1 VVQHSKFRSAIE
13 TGRPFALVMLILCLC
28 IFASEPFAQEETDPT
43 ADAIALFEEGQ
54 DLHEKGNLRGA
65 IELYTKALAL
75 IPEFPEA
82 ELQKGNA
89 HLSLKETPEAE
100 AAFRRAVELRED
112 WSLALASLGSLLV
125 QKGEFAEAEPLLA
138 KAIKLDEQNYPALSA
153 MAELRL
159 RTNASEAILREL
171 LTTLAALTSGKVN
184 PPASAWASR
193 AAIENRLGDLRSAKA
208 SIRRALAIEPSS
220 ISALGEAADIALRE
234 NDPASAEEFARR
246 LEAAGGDADSVR
258 LFRARALLLR
268 DDVAGAEKVLASVSP
283 DNKDASKL
291 LERIRAS
298 AAVDPAE
305 LEKELE
311 TKPNDPAILGRL
323 CTLYRRS
330 DPPKALQY
338 CQAAYNAEPGNTGHA
353 VGFAA
358 ALVQAKNFAA
368 AAELLKK
375 LAATEPENATIRA
388 NLATALFQLR
398 RYQEAKLEFLWLIK
412 RQPDLAAA
420 YYFLGVA
427 HDNLGEYLDAMANYQ
442 EFLRRAKIAE
452 FKDEIDRINLRLPAL
467 DRLIKSGK
475 GKKTNE
481 E

>member
-1 VVQHSKFRSAIE
+1 
-13 TGRPFALVMLILCLC
+13 
-28 IFASEPFAQEETDPT
+28 
-43 ADAIALFEEGQ
+43 
-54 DLHEKGNLRGA
+54 
-65 IELYTKALAL
+65 
-75 IPEFPEA
+75 
-82 ELQKGNA
+82 
-89 HLSLKETPEAE
+89 
-100 AAFRRAVELRED
+100 
-112 WSLALASLGSLLV
+112 ASLGSLLV
-125 QKGEFAEAEPLLA
+125 QKGEFAEAEPLLS

-159 RTNASEAILREL
+159 RTNAAEPVLREL
-171 LTTLAALTSGKVN
+171 LVTLTSLTAGKVN

-193 AAIENRLGDLRSAKA
+193 AAIENRLGELRSAKA
-208 SIRRALAIEPSS
+208 SIARALAIEPSS
-220 ISALGEAADIALRE
+220 ISALAEAADIALRE
-234 NDPASAEEFARR
+234 NDPSSAEEFTRR
-246 LEAAGGDADSVR
+246 FAAAGGDADVVKI
-258 LFRARALLLR
+258 FRARALLLR
-268 DDVAGAEKVLASVSP
+268 DDVAGAEKILASVSP
-283 DNKDASKL
+283 GNTDAANL

-298 AAVDPAE
+298 AAADPAE

-311 TKPNDPAILGRL
+311 AKPNDPAVLGRL

-330 DPPKALQY
+330 DPPRALQY
-338 CQAAYNAEPGNTGHA
+338 CQAAYNAEPGNSGHA

-375 LAATEPENATIRA
+375 LAAAEPENATIRA

-398 RYQEAKLEFLWLIK
+398 RYQEAKPEFRWLIE
-412 RQPDLAAA
+412 RQPELAAA
-420 YYFLGVA
+420 YYFLGVS

-452 FKDEIDRINLRLPAL
+452 FKDEIDRINLRLPGL
-467 DRLIKSGK
+467 DRQIRSGK

>member
-1 VVQHSKFRSAIE
+1 MAVCPVGVA
-13 TGRPFALVMLILCLC
+13 LC
-28 IFASEPFAQEETDPT
+28 ILWVCLLAFPAFAQEETDPT

-65 IELYTKALAL
+65 IELYAKALLL

-89 HLSLKETPEAE
+89 HLSLKEIPEAE

-112 WSLALASLGSLLV
+112 WSLALSSLGSVLV
-125 QKGEFAEAEPLLA
+125 QKGEFAEAELLLA

-159 RTNASEAILREL
+159 RTNASETVLREML
-171 LTTLAALTSGKVN
+171 VTLTSLTAGKVN

-208 SIRRALAIEPSS
+208 SINRALATEPASV
-220 ISALGEAADIALRE
+220 SALAEAADIALRE
-234 NDPASAEEFARR
+234 NDPASAEEFTRR
-246 LEAAGGDADSVR
+246 LEAAGGDSDAVK

-268 DDVAGAEKVLASVSP
+268 DDVAGAEKILASASP
-283 DNKDASKL
+283 GNDDAAKL

-298 AAVDPAE
+298 AAADPAE

-311 TKPNDPAILGRL
+311 TKPNDPALLGRL

-338 CQAAYNAEPGNTGHA
+338 CQAAYNAEPGNSGHA

-358 ALVQAKNFAA
+358 ALVQAKNFSA

-375 LAATEPENATIRA
+375 LAAAEPENATIRA

-398 RYQEAKLEFLWLIK
+398 RYQEAKAEFRWLIE
-412 RQPDLAAA
+412 RQPELVAA

-427 HDNLGEYLDAMANYQ
+427 HDNLGEYFDAMANYQ
-442 EFLRRAKIAE
+442 QFLRRADAAE

-467 DRLIKSGK
+467 DRQLKSER
-475 GKKTNE
+475 GKKTNKE
-481 E
+481 

>member
-1 VVQHSKFRSAIE
+1 MLHLSKSLTARLAVSPVGVA
-13 TGRPFALVMLILCLC
+13 LC
-28 IFASEPFAQEETDPT
+28 ILWVSLLAFPAFAQEETDPT

-65 IELYTKALAL
+65 IELYAKALLL

-89 HLSLKETPEAE
+89 HLSLKEIPEAE

-112 WSLALASLGSLLV
+112 WSLALASLGAVLV
-125 QKGEFAEAEPLLA
+125 QKGEFAEAELLLA

-159 RTNASEAILREL
+159 RTNASETVLREL
-171 LTTLAALTSGKVN
+171 LVTLTSLTSGKVN

-208 SIRRALAIEPSS
+208 SINRALATEPASV
-220 ISALGEAADIALRE
+220 SALGEAADIALRE

-246 LEAAGGDADSVR
+246 LEAAGGDSDAVK
-258 LFRARALLLR
+258 LFHARALLLR
-268 DDVAGAEKVLASVSP
+268 DNVGGAEKILASASP
-283 DNKDASKL
+283 DNKDAAKL

-298 AAVDPAE
+298 AAADPAE

-311 TKPNDPAILGRL
+311 TKPNDPGLLGRL

-338 CQAAYNAEPGNTGHA
+338 CQAAYNAEPGNSGHA

-375 LAATEPENATIRA
+375 LAAAEPENATIRA

-398 RYQEAKLEFLWLIK
+398 RYAEAKAEFQWLIE
-412 RQPDLAAA
+412 RQPELVAA

-442 EFLRRAKIAE
+442 QFLRRADASE

-467 DRLIKSGK
+467 DRQLKSER
-475 GKKTNE
+475 GKKTNKE
-481 E
+481 